1 MTVRRPR
8 SLALRGL
15 HLLALSAFALAQP
28 LFDLLGDT
36 PEFFVVR
43 GSTGWDIVALALGL
57 VLVPPAVL
65 LALEAVAGL
74 VGARLQ
80 DALHLLFVGAL
91 TALLATQALKRVGD
105 LSSTAIFALA
115 IVAGAAFAAVYA
127 RRAAVR
133 SFLTVLAPAP
143 AVFLGLFLLH
153 SPLEKLSLESEAH
166 AKAPP
171 VSSTTPVVLVV
182 FDELPVTSL
191 MDARRRIDSARYPN
205 FAALAADSTW
215 FREATTVHEHTT
227 EAVPAIMSGIDP
239 RAGSLPL
246 LRDHPDNVFTFLGAS
261 YAMHVFE
268 PVTQLC
274 PTNLCPREREP
285 FPARMESLGQDLAI
299 VYGHVLL
306 PEETARRLPSVT
318 DTWQNFGKEHADEQ
332 LGAKPLAVRNAADV
346 DRAVGRQL
354 WSDVRFQFE
363 RYAYSIR
370 PTRRPTLFFLHSM
383 LPHAPWRFLPSGRQY
398 GDALGIDGIAN
409 DRWGR
414 DEWLV
419 TQGFQRHLLQTGF
432 VDRLLGILLARLRAA
447 RLYERSLVVVVADHG
462 VSFRPGDRRRGVTP
476 TNLGD
481 IAPVPLFVKKPH
493 QHAPRIV
500 DRNVRTVD
508 IVPTIADV
516 LGAPLPYH
524 ADGLSLFDPTNDRGR
539 VEVDQRVGKA
549 VSAGVDAAAE
559 EKYETLRRKLAIFG
573 SGRTGSLYAFGRY
586 NALVGRKP
594 SGIGVVGG
602 TDLAASVDNEAL
614 LASVDLGSALAPSHV
629 TGRLDGDAA
638 RAGVYLALA
647 VNGRIAGVTRSFTVG
662 DDVLFSALLR
672 ESAFRQGRN
681 EVDVFA
687 VRAREGR
694 LGLEQLGG
702 TDGGASYALRTVKGA
717 DEIAAGHRPIPV
729 VSGAVQGEVEDWFFE
744 ADTVRIGG
752 WAGDM
757 AEREPADLVVAFAD
771 GQLVYSGTPSVGR
784 ADLAER
790 YPGLGRSGFVAELPR
805 TLLASD
811 GEKEVRFF
819 AIRGDVASELA
830 YAPGFP
836 WKR

>member
-15 HLLALSAFALAQP
+15 HLFALSAFAVAQP

-43 GSTGWDIVALALGL
+43 GSTGWDIVAFALGL

-74 VGARLQ
+74 VRPRFQ
-80 DALHLLFVGAL
+80 DALHLLFVAGL
-91 TALLATQALKRVGD
+91 TALLATQALKRAGD
-105 LSSTAIFALA
+105 LASTAIFALA
-115 IVAGAAFAAVYA
+115 IVAGAAFAALYA
-127 RRAAVR
+127 HRGGVR

-143 AVFLGLFLLH
+143 AVFLALFLLH

-171 VSSTTPVVLVV
+171 ISSKTPVVFIV

-239 RAGSLPL
+239 KAGLLPL
-246 LRDHPDNVFTFLGAS
+246 LRDHPDNVFTFLGGS

-285 FPARMESLGQDLAI
+285 FPARMESLGQDLAV

-332 LGAKPLAVRNAADV
+332 LAAKPLAVRNAADV
-346 DRAVGRQL
+346 DRTVGRQL

-363 RYAYSIR
+363 RYVYSIR

-409 DRWGR
+409 DRWGK
-414 DEWLV
+414 DKWLV
-419 TQGFQRHLLQTGF
+419 AQGFQRHLLQTGF

-447 RLYERSLVVVVADHG
+447 RLYERSLIVVVADHG

-476 TNLGD
+476 TNVGD

-493 QHAPRIV
+493 QHAQRIV

-524 ADGLSLFDPTNDRGR
+524 ADGLSLFDPTNDGRR
-539 VEVDQRVGKA
+539 VEVDQRVGKP
-549 VSAGVDAAAE
+549 VSASVDAARA
-559 EKYETLRRKLAIFG
+559 EKYETLRRKLALFG

-586 NALVGRKP
+586 SGLVGRKP
-594 SGIGVVGG
+594 SEIGVVDAP
-602 TDLAASVDNEAL
+602 DLAASVDNEAL
-614 LASVDLGSALAPSHV
+614 LASVDLNSALSPSHV
-629 TGRLDGDAA
+629 AGRLDGDAA

-662 DDVLFSALLR
+662 DDVLFSAVLP
-672 ESAFRQGRN
+672 ESAFRDGRN
-681 EVDVFA
+681 AAEVFA

-694 LGLEQLGG
+694 LELEKLGG
-702 TDGGASYALRTVKGA
+702 TEGGASYALRTAGGA
-717 DEIAAGHRPIPV
+717 DELVAGRRAIPV
-729 VSGAVQGEVEDWFFE
+729 VSGALQGEVEDWFFE
-744 ADTVRIGG
+744 EDTVRIGG
-752 WAGDM
+752 WAGDVG
-757 AEREPADLVVAFAD
+757 EREPADLVVAFAD
-771 GQLVYSGTPSVGR
+771 GRLVYSGTPSVGR
-784 ADLAER
+784 ADLGER

-805 TLLASD
+805 TLVGGN
-811 GEKEVRFF
+811 GETELRFF
-819 AIRGDVASELA
+819 AIRGGVASELG
-830 YAPGFP
+830 YAPDFP
-836 WKR
+836 WR